1 MRRLLCT
8 SSATRN
14 SGQWL
19 RQLQQQYSGKLI
31 PGHRI
36 SLDLLNR
43 CVAVSV
49 AVPQA
54 SGEAR
59 DLDASLFNYLFLF

>member
-1 MRRLLCT
+1 VIARKRGQINIIKFKKCVVSFVT
-8 SSATRN
+8 IHPRN

-36 SLDLLNR
+36 SLDLLN
-43 CVAVSV
+43 
-49 AVPQA
+49 
-54 SGEAR
+54 G
-59 DLDASLFNYLFLF
+59 LDAPLFNYLFLF